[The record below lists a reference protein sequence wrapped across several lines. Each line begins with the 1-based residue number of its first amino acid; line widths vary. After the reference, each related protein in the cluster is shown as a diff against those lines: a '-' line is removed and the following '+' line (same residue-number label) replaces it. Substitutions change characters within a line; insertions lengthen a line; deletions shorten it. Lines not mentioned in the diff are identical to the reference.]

1 MWGGSIYTYH
11 LSFNTWFRP
20 VILTLLSVLMLSSG
34 VFAITPDEFPPVQGP
49 YNGDYILIT
58 EPGRYTLEHNIS
70 HQYPVGIIIMSSS
83 VILDGQGY
91 TVRPG
96 TTASTPTVG
105 IWVSLTDRSGK
116 LISGVSIQNLT
127 LADET
132 FGLYAEGSDST
143 DVPWG
148 RIRSGDASSTVLSLP
163 QNLAL
168 SDLRVLGC
176 DKGIVLTNQS
186 GARLSRISVSGSA
199 GSGITSQSGQIKLSG
214 SSVIGNGGFGID
226 LSGSSDSEITDST
239 VDQNT
244 NGVIHLVQVNG
255 IRLVNITHGDGQAIV
270 YGPDSTGVS
279 IVPSEKKDGTIP
291 ENSAGDIFHLNP
303 DSPFI
308 IPAEGQKQ
316 NKTDPLIFI
325 TPSPEPVSTPAGE
338 INEGPSTTPTST
350 PALVS
355 PPLSI
360 MSGIHATII
369 GDTIPSEMHTGR
381 AYPVGLQMY
390 NDGSEDWIEQ
400 YQVGIM
406 ALDETTKYG
415 PGWLPVTGG
424 PVKSGQSQTIQFSL
438 TSPAKPG
445 SYTLKYQAARE
456 GSGVQILFGRAYTKA
471 VIVT

>member
-1 MWGGSIYTYH
+1 
-11 LSFNTWFRP
+11 
-20 VILTLLSVLMLSSG
+20 MLSSG

-70 HQYPVGIIIMSSS
+70 HQYPVGIIITSSS

-91 TVRPG
+91 MVRPG

-105 IWVSLTDRSGK
+105 IWVSLTDRAGK
-116 LISGVSIQNLT
+116 LVSGVSIQNLT

-132 FGLYAEGSDST
+132 SGLYAEGSDSA

-148 RIRSGDASSTVLSLP
+148 RTRSGDAGSTVLSLP
-163 QNLAL
+163 QNLVL
-168 SDLRVLGC
+168 SDLRVLEC
-176 DKGIVLTNQS
+176 DEGIVLTNQS
-186 GARLSRISVSGSA
+186 GARLSGISVSGSA
-199 GSGITSQSGQIKLSG
+199 GSGITSRGGQIRLT
-214 SSVIGNGGFGID
+214 SSSITGNGGFGID

-239 VDQNT
+239 VDQNA
-244 NGVIHLVQVNG
+244 NGAIRLVQVNG
-255 IRLVNITHGDGQAIV
+255 IRLVNITHGDDQAIV

-279 IVPSEKKDGTIP
+279 IIPSEKKEVTAP

-303 DSPFI
+303 ESPFI
-308 IPAEGQKQ
+308 IPADEGQKQ
-316 NKTDPLIFI
+316 NKTDPLILI

-338 INEGPSTTPTST
+338 GIEVPSTTPTST
-350 PALVS
+350 PTLVS

-369 GDTIPSEMHTGR
+369 GDTIPSEMQTGR
-381 AYPVGLQMY
+381 AYPAGLQIY

-406 ALDETTKYG
+406 ALDEAARYG
-415 PGWLPVTGG
+415 PGWMPVTGG
-424 PVKSGQSQTIQFSL
+424 PVKSGQSQMILFSL
-438 TSPAKPG
+438 MPPAKPG

-471 VIVT
+471 VVVT